1 MPMVRPLETLHNALS
16 LRQLDAFLS
25 FVTSA
30 NFKTPSSEYLPTTP
44 FNKPK
49 TPMSTSTNEPN
60 DESNTQ
66 QLSKHKRSIPP
77 HTLGLTSQDSSKI
90 YIKHLLL
97 SKISSKFLL
106 NNKRNQFNKL

>member
-49 TPMSTSTNEPN
+49 APMSASTNEPN
-60 DESNTQ
+60 DENNTQ
-66 QLSKHKRSIPP
+66 QQSKHKRSIPP

-90 YIKHLLL
+90 YINSLL
-97 SKISSKFLL
+97 
-106 NNKRNQFNKL
+106 